1 MLKKVGLLLV
11 SAVLIVSC
19 SRGNAVTAEEE
30 ALPEVPGSIYSLEKP
45 QALDDSFSY
54 VFGYMLASS
63 AGVYGE
69 GIDYQYIARG
79 VLDFGS
85 GASFFS
91 SEEMSRIASE
101 YQRTAMAEAQ
111 ARLGEIS
118 SQNKADAQS
127 FLSVN
132 GQRAGVMTTE
142 SGLQYE
148 ILESGSGEE
157 ANPDSVV
164 SAHYSLTL
172 LDGRLADSS
181 YERGEP
187 TELDLQSVIP
197 GFREGV
203 SLMRVG
209 DRYRFWVPPELGYG
223 ETAHP
228 GIEPNSLLIFDVSLL
243 DID

>member
-85 GASFFS
+85 GA
-91 SEEMSRIASE
+91 
-101 YQRTAMAEAQ
+101 
-111 ARLGEIS
+111 
-118 SQNKADAQS
+118 
-127 FLSVN
+127 
-132 GQRAGVMTTE
+132 
-142 SGLQYE
+142 
-148 ILESGSGEE
+148 
-157 ANPDSVV
+157 
-164 SAHYSLTL
+164 
-172 LDGRLADSS
+172 
-181 YERGEP
+181 
-187 TELDLQSVIP
+187 
-197 GFREGV
+197 
-203 SLMRVG
+203 
-209 DRYRFWVPPELGYG
+209 
-223 ETAHP
+223 
-228 GIEPNSLLIFDVSLL
+228 
-243 DID
+243 